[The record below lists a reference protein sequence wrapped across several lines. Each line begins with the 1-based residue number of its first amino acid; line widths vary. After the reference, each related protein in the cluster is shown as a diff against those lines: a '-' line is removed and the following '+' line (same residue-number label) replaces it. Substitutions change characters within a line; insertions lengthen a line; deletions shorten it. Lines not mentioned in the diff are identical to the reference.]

1 MNEKCKSCINDYPSV
16 ECVNCGEKHYNFVS
30 KYFPSYLDYHKE
42 TKPTTNYDKIKN
54 MSIDEISE
62 IIHDNVT
69 RNVCDLIC
77 DGKCNAVKT
86 LDKSSDEVCKEIIRN
101 WLNADIKE

>member
-1 MNEKCKSCINDYPSV
+1 MDEICKSCANDYPSV

-30 KYFPSYLDYHKE
+30 KYFPSYLDRPKK
-42 TKPTTNYDKIKN
+42 TNTITNYDKIKN
-54 MSIDEISE
+54 MSIDEIVE
-62 IIHDNVT
+62 IIYDNVT

-86 LDKSSDEVCKEIIRN
+86 LNKSSDEVCKEIIRN
-101 WLNADIKE
+101 WLNAEAE